1 METLED
7 VMAAMRL
14 DALVLRRYGEDQ
26 AAEQLEQYATRVEG
40 ATEDFR
46 VWVSEPE
53 ARLRSG
59 LSVAWL
65 RKYFPE
71 WEKTGLA
78 KRVRRDRHYRAL
90 VIPPRVDIESAR
102 EAGRR
107 EALIERT
114 A

>member
-7 VMAAMRL
+7 VMAAMRS
-14 DALVLRRYGEDQ
+14 DALILRRYGNAE
-26 AAEQLEQYATRVEG
+26 AAEQLEQYSTRVEAASG
-40 ATEDFR
+40 DFMA
-46 VWVSEPE
+46 WLSEGE

-71 WEKTGLA
+71 WEKIGLA
-78 KRVRRDRHYRAL
+78 KRVCRDRHYRAL